1 LIIKIVP
8 PILYLVK
15 VSHYIALNP
24 KALSP
29 ITQTPHKF
37 GEQVL
42 ALIKA
47 GRPIP
52 IVPKVA
58 ASSFLLGY

>member
-1 LIIKIVP
+1 MIKMTP
-8 PILYLVK
+8 PILYLVR

-29 ITQTPHKF
+29 ITLIPHKF

-42 ALIKA
+42 AEIKA
-47 GRPIP
+47 ANPIP
-52 IVPKVA
+52 IVPKVP
-58 ASSFLLGY
+58 ASSFLLG